1 MAKAKVTAL
10 TPRAA
15 KEIQRAWEHFVAGK
29 ETPLLEKVRPA
40 IRESWRRSRQ
50 AGVSANIHQ
59 LPTILTPDQLD
70 RRCQQNARLLDA
82 VDEAI
87 THLSQKLPIGDFIAA
102 IVDKKGIVL
111 RVSPPFQS
119 RDKLMN
125 INFCPGAGI
134 HEHHMGTNAGA
145 IALHLDSPYVMYGDE
160 HYAELVHHWSGGG
173 VPIHSVCREI
183 LGVFGICTPQG
194 EISAHTLDIVTSVAK
209 FVEQRMRPF
218 EELAHFEVLKQF
230 NHCLLEFPESPLLAL
245 CPHGRILALS
255 QSLAKLIGGPAPER
269 LIGRSLHEVRD
280 LHCEGLFRSPEGDVS
295 EPYESLLRF
304 PHKEKSC
311 ASTVIP
317 IWREGQSAGLVIIA
331 SGFGQSAAKTATKP
345 VWQTTHTFSDLIGVA
360 PVFRSVMEQARQAA
374 AHDWPVLL
382 VGESGTGKEL
392 FAHAIH
398 RASRRT
404 CGPFVALNLSMTPKE
419 LVSAELFGYEE
430 GAFSGALRGGKRGK
444 VELAHGGTL
453 FLDELGDLPI
463 EIQAGLLRF
472 LEEGTIV
479 PLGSDRPRRVDVRVM
494 AAMNAEP
501 TQALEHGK
509 LRLDLFH
516 RLNVFPLHLPPLRD
530 RREDISLLAPSL
542 LDKEGFSAIDFAPDV
557 MELFCHYAWPGN
569 IRELRNVLIRAAVRA
584 SHGFITR
591 DLLPP
596 ELLSSKP
603 PTSPPLASSRRV
615 GREQI
620 AHALQQCNGNLA
632 HAAQLLHIH
641 RATFYRKMHQYGL
654 TREEVTR

>member
-1 MAKAKVTAL
+1 MVEDKVTAL
-10 TPRAA
+10 TPHTT
-15 KEIQRAWEHFVAGK
+15 KEIQKAWEHFVAG
-29 ETPLLEKVRPA
+29 EDTPLLEKVRPA
-40 IRESWRRSRQ
+40 ILESWRRSRQ
-50 AGVSANIHQ
+50 VGVSAHICQ

-70 RRCQQNARLLDA
+70 QKYQQNALLLDA
-82 VDEAI
+82 GDEAI
-87 THLSQKLPIGDFIAA
+87 THLSQKIAIGDFFASVI
-102 IVDKKGIVL
+102 DKEGIVL
-111 RVSPPFQS
+111 HVFPLLQS
-119 RDKLMN
+119 RDKLMDVN
-125 INFCPGAGI
+125 LYPGAGA
-134 HEHHMGTNAGA
+134 HEHHIGTNGSAM
-145 IALHLDSPYVMYGDE
+145 ALHLDSPYVMNGAE
-160 HYAELVHHWSGGG
+160 HYAEFAHLWSGGS
-173 VPIHSVCREI
+173 VPVHSICSEI
-183 LGVFGICTPQG
+183 LGMIGISIPQR
-194 EISAHTLDIVTSVAK
+194 ESPAQTLAILTSMAK
-209 FVEQRMRPF
+209 FVEQRIRQF

-230 NHCLLEFPESPLLAL
+230 NHCLLKFPESPLLAL
-245 CPHGRILALS
+245 CPHGHILALS
-255 QSLAKLIGGPAPER
+255 PSLAKLIGGPAPER
-269 LIGRSLHEVRD
+269 LIGRPLHEVRD
-280 LHCEGLFRSPEGDVS
+280 LHCEGLFRPAESNCS
-295 EPYESLLRF
+295 KPYESFLRF
-304 PHKEKSC
+304 PNKEKSC

-317 IWREGQSAGLVIIA
+317 ISKEGQSAGLVIIA

-345 VWQTTHTFSDLIGVA
+345 VWQTTHTFSDLIGAA

-374 AHDWPVLL
+374 AHNWPVLL

-392 FAHAIH
+392 FAQAIH

-404 CGPFVALNLSMTPKE
+404 CAPFVALNLSTTPKE
-419 LVSAELFGYEE
+419 LASAELFGYEE

-453 FLDELGDLPI
+453 FLDELGDLPL

-472 LEEGTIV
+472 LEEGTFV

-494 AAMNAEP
+494 AAMNMDP
-501 TQALEHGK
+501 TQAVEHGK
-509 LRLDLFH
+509 LRLDLFY

-530 RREDISLLAPSL
+530 RREDIFLLAPSL

-557 MELFCHYAWPGN
+557 MELLRHYAWPGN

-603 PTSPPLASSRRV
+603 PTSPPLASSCRV